1 MKPQKSL
8 RVEGS
13 EVIAGG
19 QRNKNNNRKPGITP
33 IEQWEGDFSN
43 LPSFN
48 NIEKLL
54 EFPPISDMAGV
65 LARANFK
72 DDQQR
77 IAAVRLAYK
86 HRKFNDDPHQELLR
100 DFCASTLGTKGLGKI
115 LQTFIGTNLLAP
127 DMLRAVFGMPR
138 SNNREEVHRGRNSDL
153 RADGVEKER

>member
-19 QRNKNNNRKPGITP
+19 RNNNNNRTPGITP
-33 IEQWEGDFSN
+33 IEQWEGVFGN

-48 NIEKLL
+48 NIEKIL

-86 HRKFNDDPHQELLR
+86 HRKFNVDPH
-100 DFCASTLGTKGLGKI
+100 TGMLG
-115 LQTFIGTNLLAP
+115 
-127 DMLRAVFGMPR
+127 
-138 SNNREEVHRGRNSDL
+138 
-153 RADGVEKER
+153 